1 MHIQAVVY
9 RAHDPRW
16 AWTPLSG
23 EGARRRGGRFNRLGL
38 AALSL
43 SFSLPTA
50 VREVSPIGR
59 RMQPLVLCAYEADVD
74 PVFDALDP
82 SERAA
87 HSIRQAEIDCPAW
100 RNDMFSGRMPAS
112 QALAD
117 RLIAAGFAG
126 MRVGSYALGASDR
139 DVNLVL
145 WRWGEE
151 LPSRV
156 VLIDEEHRLGLD
168 R

>member
-1 MHIQAVVY
+1 MRIRAVVY

-23 EGARRRGGRFNRLGL
+23 EGARRRGGRFNRQGL
-38 AALSL
+38 PALYL
-43 SFSLPTA
+43 SFSLSAA
-50 VREVSPIGR
+50 VREASPIGR
-59 RMQPLVLCAYEADVD
+59 RLQPLVLCAYEVDVD

-82 SERAA
+82 SARAA
-87 HSIRQAEIDCPAW
+87 LSVGQAEIDCPTW
-100 RNDMFSGRMPAS
+100 RHDMFSGQTPAS

-117 RLIAAGFAG
+117 RLVAAGFSG
-126 MRVGSYALGASDR
+126 MRVGSYAAGAGER

-145 WRWGEE
+145 WRWGDR
-151 LPSRV
+151 LPTRV
-156 VLIDEEHRLGLD
+156 ALIDEDDRLGLD